1 MSIRSKMRS
10 ALRRIVRKVNPSK
23 TEGSAY
29 PVSQELA
36 RVMALYEGYDKDH
49 IWGFNAGH
57 ASQDFRGNPKY
68 MFVYVNRY
76 RPDIKAYWF
85 CDKEETLEQVRA
97 LGFEAY
103 QIDSPE
109 AQYVINRTGVVVA
122 EQVKMAMPEAF
133 GNVKYVNLW
142 HGVGFKNVERKQFN
156 GDISMDL
163 ARKYIKRSAF
173 YRDHQ
178 LMNATCPVIEE
189 EYAVDCGI
197 DEDKFLR
204 VGYPRCLYQ
213 QNFEPVVSFDHDLR
227 GRKGVPADARIV
239 VYTPTFR
246 AALGGTFSKAMT
258 DFDRLYELC
267 ERKNLLFIFKVH
279 PNMEKETGFLKAI
292 EKYGDRPRF
301 LFWDNRDDY
310 YEVMHQTDLVIYDY
324 TSMVSDFVA
333 AGVQHYIRYVF
344 DFEEYTSTVMLH
356 DNYFEKTT
364 GIMCYTFDALLD
376 AIDTFE
382 DRDEAAEVAALNER
396 LWSYSQGKDDFERI
410 IQATFDFTVQE
421 RQFPTLYSFDIFD
434 TLFTRKVLDPAGIF
448 YAVREKIVLDG
459 SFPVA
464 LREKYPSIRHTAE
477 MNLREYYNK
486 SKISRDSV
494 KTEITFDEI
503 FARIAKVYDLDEQQ
517 VEKLKKWELEAE
529 YDNVVPLPEQID
541 RVKELLAAGEKV
553 VLISD
558 MYLPKEAISKM
569 LVKADPV
576 LGQLPLFLSCE
587 YGVLKTSQML
597 FFEVY
602 KSFEPYY
609 DFKKWIH
616 YGDNPKAD
624 ETQPRN
630 FQINTRKVEVPQFTG
645 VQQQL
650 VDFIGT
656 YDAYLV
662 AAMQARLSSECWKDD
677 ELAISFISLCFVP
690 YIDWVLRDAQKRGYE
705 KLYFVARD
713 GHHLKRIA
721 DAIIQQRGLNIKT
734 KYIYA
739 SRRTWRI
746 PSFVHEVDNDFW
758 QAHGSFGEIL
768 SKDKLLSAM
777 SLTEEQFNGFF
788 PYIDLDAIDFYNT
801 KEMNSIKEI
810 FKNSKPYRD
819 YLVELAAK
827 ERVLVSGYL
836 KQEIDPNEK
845 HAFVEYYGRGYTQDC
860 YVRLWRD
867 IVGDDSAEVPYYYYR
882 CICPDMDGSIRHNF
896 TTNDTKPYFIE
907 SIFANMPYKSVQEYT
922 LEDGVIKP
930 VIVPIPYNEKLF
942 ASMNAILP
950 EFAKRYASLEFM
962 YPNDINHL
970 LIEFMFH
977 YYTKNLTNLNFA
989 SQIGTLVDSV
999 TLYGNKRELAPAFTM
1014 ETLDQLEERIVAR
1027 ESMKL
1032 TSSVTMS
1039 VARSARD
1046 VQERYRQMYQIMPGE
1061 GFAGGNLLSPA
1072 ERKTNQ
1078 KFRSQLQVLEK
1089 RANNFAQE
1097 YAEAAAACQVQD
1109 KVLLLVKNKSIKNT
1123 GLDLVRDALIK
1134 DGRLAVQEIY
1144 LADIEETEFA
1154 NALASARFVL
1164 ATAPVEL
1171 LCKLTF
1177 RKETQYILLPLN
1189 AFTLYNKGPA
1199 SNYALKWKRHHAA
1212 VAGSNDFAA
1221 IQIPAAS
1228 RSVFMR
1234 RNYAPKRN
1242 VNCSLLGHCLSDRYF
1257 DEEAKAAAKAAVIRK
1272 FPAAKDKKLILY
1284 MPTWRVRQDCKQWLR
1299 ILDLELLQQYLGE
1312 EYAVVVH
1319 FKKSEVKKPT
1329 PNAINIPGFS
1339 KEISEGISIR
1349 NLMIASDVI
1358 LGDYRDEFFEAPL
1371 MHKPA
1376 FSTADDFEIFT
1387 RVNNMSMNS
1396 AAFEKFLFCP
1406 VVASAEALAKAL
1418 KQLDSYDYA
1427 PMEAFRDT
1435 MLSGCDGHSVER
1447 LVAYLN
1453 RETETDTSWQHPD
1466 TVKTTF

>member
-1 MSIRSKMRS
+1 MSIKSKMRS
-10 ALRRIVRKVNPSK
+10 VMQKILKNGEPRKD
-23 TEGSAY
+23 AY
-29 PVSQELA
+29 PVSPELA
-36 RVMALYEGYDKDH
+36 RVMALYKGYDKDH
-49 IWGFNAGH
+49 IWAFCAGQV
-57 ASQDFRGNPKY
+57 SQDFRGNPKY
-68 MFVYVNRY
+68 LFVYVNRY

-85 CDKEETLEQVRA
+85 CDSEETLQQVRD

-103 QIDSPE
+103 GIGTPE
-109 AQYVINRTGVVVA
+109 AQYVMNRTGVVVA

-133 GNVKYVNLW
+133 GNIKYVNLW
-142 HGVGFKNVERKQFN
+142 HGVGFKSVERRLFD
-156 GDISMDL
+156 GEIALDL
-163 ARKYIKRSAF
+163 ARKYVKRGTF

-178 LMNATCPVIEE
+178 LMNASCPVIEE
-189 EYAVDCGI
+189 EYTDDCGV
-197 DEDKFLR
+197 DQDKFLR

-213 QNFEPVVSFDHDLR
+213 QNFDPIVSFDHDLR
-227 GRKGVPADARIV
+227 KQKGLSADAKLV
-239 VYTPTFR
+239 VYAPTYR

-258 DFDRLYELC
+258 DFERLYALC
-267 ERKNLLFIFKVH
+267 EKKNILFIFKVH
-279 PNMEKETGFLKAI
+279 PHMEKEIGFLKAK
-292 EKYGDRPRF
+292 EKYGDLPHF
-301 LFWDNRDDY
+301 LFWDNRNDY
-310 YEVMHQTDLVIYDY
+310 YEIAAQTDLVIYDY

-333 AGVQHYIRYVF
+333 AGVEHYIRYVF
-344 DFEEYTSTVMLH
+344 DFEEYQQTVTLH

-376 AIDTFE
+376 AIDTYE
-382 DRDEAAEVAALNER
+382 QRDETAEVAALNER

-410 IQATFDFTVQE
+410 IQATFDFIVQE
-421 RQFPTLYSFDIFD
+421 RKFPTLYSFDIFD

-448 YAVREKIVLDG
+448 YAVRERIIQDG
-459 SFPVA
+459 GFPVT

-486 SKISRDSV
+486 SKVTRDSV

-503 FARIAKVYDLDEQQ
+503 FARIAKVYDLDAQQ
-517 VEKLKKWELEAE
+517 VEKLKAWELEAE
-529 YDNVVPLPEQID
+529 YDNVVPLPKQID
-541 RVKELLAAGEKV
+541 QVKALLADGEKV

-558 MYLPKEAISKM
+558 MYLPKEAITKM
-569 LVKADPV
+569 LIKADPV
-576 LGQLPLFLSCE
+576 LGELPLFLSCE
-587 YGVLKTSQML
+587 YGVLKTSQLL

-624 ETQPRN
+624 EAQPRN
-630 FQINTRKVEVPQFTG
+630 FQINTRKVEVPQFGG

-662 AAMQARLSSECWKDD
+662 AAMQARLSNECWKDD
-677 ELAISFISLCFVP
+677 DLTISFISLCFVP

-705 KLYFVARD
+705 KLYFIARD

-721 DAIIQQRGLNIKT
+721 DAIIAQRGLNIKT

-777 SLTEEQFNGFF
+777 SLTEEQFNTFF

-810 FKNSKPYRD
+810 FKNTKAYCD
-819 YLVELAAK
+819 YLVDLAAK

-882 CICPDMDGSIRHNF
+882 CICPDMDGCIRHNF

-950 EFAKRYASLEFM
+950 EFAKRYASLPFM

-1014 ETLDQLEERIVAR
+1014 ETLDQLEEGVVTR

-1032 TSSVTMS
+1032 TSSITMS
-1039 VARSARD
+1039 VARSTAK

-1061 GFAGGNLLSPA
+1061 GFSAGNLLTPG

-1078 KFRSQLQVLEK
+1078 KYKTKLQSLEK
-1089 RANNFAQE
+1089 RADAFAQAYQE
-1097 YAEAAAACQVQD
+1097 AAEACEVQD
-1109 KVLLLVKNKSIKNT
+1109 KVLLLSKSKSIKNT
-1123 GLDLVRDALIK
+1123 GLDLIRDALVGE
-1134 DGRLAVQEIY
+1134 DRFTVEEIY
-1144 LADIEETEFA
+1144 LSGIEDDVLAET
-1154 NALASARFVL
+1154 LASARYILV
-1164 ATAPVEL
+1164 TEPVEL

-1189 AFTLYNKGPA
+1189 AFALYNKGPA
-1199 SNYALKWKRHHAA
+1199 SNYALKWRRRYAM
-1212 VAGSNDFAA
+1212 VAKTNDFSA
-1221 IQIPAAS
+1221 IQIPAQS
-1228 RSVFMR
+1228 REDFMR
-1234 RNYAPKRN
+1234 KNYAPKRN
-1242 VNCSLLGHCLSDRYF
+1242 VNCRMLGHCLSDRYF
-1257 DEEAKAAAKAAVIRK
+1257 DESARESARAAVVRK
-1272 FPAAKDKKLILY
+1272 FPVAKDKKIILY
-1284 MPTWRVRQDCKQWLR
+1284 MPTWRVRHDCDQWLR
-1299 ILDLELLQQYLGE
+1299 IIDLELLQQFLGE
-1312 EYAVVVH
+1312 EYVVVVH
-1319 FKKSEVKKPT
+1319 FKKKEVKKPT
-1329 PNAINIPGFS
+1329 PNAIDIPGFS
-1339 KEISEGISIR
+1339 KEISAGISIR

-1358 LGDYRDEFFEAPL
+1358 VGDYRDEFFEAPL
-1371 MHKPA
+1371 MRKPV
-1376 FSTADDFEIFT
+1376 FSTADDFETYT
-1387 RVNNMSMNS
+1387 RVNNMSING
-1396 AAFEKFLFCP
+1396 AAFENFLFCP
-1406 VVASAEALAKAL
+1406 VVANAEALAKEL
-1418 KQLDSYDYA
+1418 KQLDSYDYTA
-1427 PMEAFRDT
+1427 MDAFRDT
-1435 MLSGCDGHSVER
+1435 ILSGCDGHSVER
-1447 LVAYLN
+1447 VVAYLN
-1453 RETETDTSWQHPD
+1453 QEPKEDTSWIHPD
-1466 TVKTTF
+1466 TVEATFG